1 MWGPAMPLARCGVL
15 ANSAPATQQHTHT
28 QRGTKG
34 GGGAGDTPQTPRGGG
49 RINRRYFQKPPLR
62 SVLANSAPAAQQYTH
77 TQRFFFR

>member
-34 GGGAGDTPQTPRGGG
+34 GGGAGDTPQTPRGGAE
-49 RINRRYFQKPPLR
+49 KSPLLPETA
-62 SVLANSAPAAQQYTH
+62 V
-77 TQRFFFR
+77 TQCAR